1 MERNFKERL
10 AEVEAFVFDVDGVM
24 TDGSIMPL
32 PDGDFLRR
40 YNAKDGYALSYAIK
54 HGYKVCVISG
64 GFGSLLAS
72 RMQRLGVKHLYTNC
86 MDKIKA
92 IREFAESEGVNL
104 DNVIYVGDDIPDLEC
119 MRLVGIPV
127 CPADAATEVVEASC
141 YVSQFGGGR
150 GCVRDIVEQV
160 LRAHGTWALDSM
172 GTISDNSVA
181 SR

>member
-10 AEVEAFVFDVDGVM
+10 ADVEAFVFDVDGVM

-54 HGYKVCVISG
+54 HGYKVCIISG

-92 IREFAESEGVNL
+92 IHEFAEAEGVNL
-104 DNVIYVGDDIPDLEC
+104 ENTIYVGDDIPDLEC
-119 MRLVGIPV
+119 MRLVGLPV
-127 CPADAATEVVEASC
+127 
-141 YVSQFGGGR
+141 
-150 GCVRDIVEQV
+150 
-160 LRAHGTWALDSM
+160 
-172 GTISDNSVA
+172 
-181 SR
+181 

>member
-54 HGYKVCVISG
+54 HGYKVCIISG

-72 RMQRLGVKHLYTNC
+72 RMQRLGVKNLYTNC

-92 IREFAESEGVNL
+92 IREFAEAEGVNL
-104 DNVIYVGDDIPDLEC
+104 ENTIYVGDDIPDLEC
-119 MRLVGIPV
+119 MARVGIPV
-127 CPADAATEVVEASC
+127 CPADACAEVQEAAR
-141 YVSQFGGGR
+141 YVSEFNGGKGA
-150 GCVRDIVEQV
+150 VRDIVEQT
-160 LRAHGTWALDSM
+160 LRAQDEWAKDCI
-172 GTISDNSVA
+172 GVISVA

>member
-10 AEVEAFVFDVDGVM
+10 ADVEAFVFDVDGVM

-54 HGYKVCVISG
+54 HGYKVCIISG

-92 IREFAESEGVNL
+92 IHEFAEAEGVNL
-104 DNVIYVGDDIPDLEC
+104 ENTIYVGDDIPDLEC
-119 MRLVGIPV
+119 MRLVGVPV
-127 CPADAATEVVEASC
+127 CPSDAAMEVVEASR
-141 YVSQFGGGR
+141 YVSEFRGGHGA
-150 GCVRDIVEQV
+150 VRDIVEQV
-160 LRAHGTWALDSM
+160 MRSQGRWAKSLK
-172 GTISDNSVA
+172 GVLGLPTH
-181 SR
+181 

>member
-1 MERNFKERL
+1 M
-10 AEVEAFVFDVDGVM
+10 FDVDGVM

-127 CPADAATEVVEASC
+127 CPADAATEIVEAAC

>member
-127 CPADAATEVVEASC
+127 CPADAATEIVEAAC